1 MTKLNDE
8 DRTFYEDTLTKSK
21 QQIEIIDAKIEE
33 ELARV
38 KETINT
44 LQEQKKAV
52 RQIYDG
58 AALVLGAKNEFEEG
72 EEEGHTLPE

>member
-1 MTKLNDE
+1 MEKLSNE
-8 DRTFYEDTLTKSK
+8 AQQFYNTTLKEAK
-21 QQIEIIDAKIEE
+21 KQIEIIDAQIEE

-38 KETINT
+38 KELINN

-58 AALVLGAKNEFEEG
+58 AARVLNAKNEFEE
-72 EEEGHTLPE
+72 EESEGK

>member
-1 MTKLNDE
+1 MQTFDDANA
-8 DRTFYEDTLTKSK
+8 FYERTLREARK
-21 QQIEIIDAKIEE
+21 QIEIIDAKIEE

-38 KETINT
+38 KDTINS

-58 AALVLGAKNEFEEG
+58 CALVLGAKNEFEEDDSKA
-72 EEEGHTLPE
+72 

>member
-1 MTKLNDE
+1 MTQLKSE
-8 DRTFYEDTLTKSK
+8 DKSFYETTQKEAK
-21 QQIEIIDAKIEE
+21 KKIEIIDATIEE

-38 KETINT
+38 KEKINS

-58 AALVLGAKNEFEEG
+58 ACVILGFKNEFEE
-72 EEEGHTLPE
+72 EEKSAV

>member
-1 MTKLNDE
+1 MTALKNE
-8 DRTFYEDTLTKSK
+8 DKSFYETTLKEAK
-21 QQIEIIDAKIEE
+21 KKIEIIDATIEE

-38 KETINT
+38 KQTINE

-58 AALVLGAKNEFEEG
+58 ACVIMGSKNEFDEEDKSS
-72 EEEGHTLPE
+72 E

>member
-1 MTKLNDE
+1 MAELNDE
-8 DRTFYEDTLTKSK
+8 TRTFYEKTLEESK
-21 QQIEIIDAKIEE
+21 KQIEIIDAKIEE

-38 KETINT
+38 KETINK

-58 AALVLGAKNEFEEG
+58 AALILGVENEFEKN
-72 EEEGHTLPE
+72 EENEE

>member
-1 MTKLNDE
+1 MADLNDE
-8 DRTFYEDTLTKSK
+8 TKAFYEKTLEESK
-21 QQIEIIDAKIEE
+21 KQIEIIDAKIEE

-38 KETINT
+38 KETINQ

-58 AALVLGAKNEFEEG
+58 AALILGVDNEFEK
-72 EEEGHTLPE
+72 EEENEE

>member
-1 MTKLNDE
+1 MTQLKSE
-8 DRTFYEDTLTKSK
+8 DKSFYETTQKEAK
-21 QQIEIIDAKIEE
+21 KKIEIIDATIEE

-38 KETINT
+38 KEKINN

-58 AALVLGAKNEFEEG
+58 ACVILSAKNEFEE
-72 EEEGHTLPE
+72 EEKSVV

>member
-1 MTKLNDE
+1 MTQLKSE
-8 DRTFYEDTLTKSK
+8 DKSFYETTQKEAK
-21 QQIEIIDAKIEE
+21 KKIEIIDATIEE

-38 KETINT
+38 KEKINS

-58 AALVLGAKNEFEEG
+58 ACVILSVKNEFEE
-72 EEEGHTLPE
+72 EEKSTV

>member
-1 MTKLNDE
+1 MTQLKSE
-8 DRTFYEDTLTKSK
+8 DKSFYETTQKEAK
-21 QQIEIIDAKIEE
+21 KKIEIIDATIEE

-38 KETINT
+38 KEKINN

-58 AALVLGAKNEFEEG
+58 ACVILGGKNEFEE
-72 EEEGHTLPE
+72 EEKSTD